1 MLRFPLLALT
11 LSALVQPA
19 AAQINP
25 LGNVGGGD
33 QPLELESDKGLE
45 LHQDQQMVVARGN
58 VVVRQGG
65 VRLRADIV
73 SASYKDVDGRRS
85 IHRVDALG
93 GVVIN
98 TGKETLTGGH
108 ATYDL
113 ERELFVLTGRNL
125 RIEAEEQTVTAE
137 DRLEYW
143 GVEKRAVARGEAT
156 AIQNSDNTRI
166 RADVIEAQ
174 LAARDGAGQA
184 ASAAPGTAASGAAA
198 PEKLALNQ
206 VRAWG
211 RVTIETENEV
221 VVGDQGAYDAVQKIA
236 TLDGNVTI
244 TRGQNQL
251 SGAKAVVDLESGVSR
266 LLAAPGQRVRSVFY
280 PGTADGV
287 QAPGAG
293 NGQPPAAAP
302 VSPAGGQPQE
312 VQREA
317 PEKAAPV
324 SSNRSAAPILPRP
337 RPQQSQ

>member
-1 MLRFPLLALT
+1 MPRFLLTVLTLLALAH
-11 LSALVQPA
+11 SA

-58 VVVRQGG
+58 VVVRQGD

-73 SASYKDVDGRRS
+73 SASYKDIDGRRS

-93 GVVIN
+93 AVVIT
-98 TGKETLTGGH
+98 TGKERLTGEH

-113 ERELFVLTGRNL
+113 ERELFVLKGRNL

-143 GVEKRAVARGEAT
+143 GAEKRAVARGDAT

-174 LAARDGAGQA
+174 LAARDGAAQT
-184 ASAAPGTAASGAAA
+184 ASAATS

-211 RVTIETENEV
+211 QVVIKTESEV
-221 VVGDQGAYDAVQKIA
+221 VVGDKGSYDAVQKVA
-236 TLDGNVTI
+236 TLEGNVTI
-244 TRGQNQL
+244 TRGKNQL
-251 SGAKAVVDLESGVSR
+251 SGAKAIVDMESGVSR
-266 LLAAPGQRVRSVFY
+266 LIAAPGERVRSVFY

-287 QAPGAG
+287 QSPAADGAPESNAADSPGAEQTQQNQG
-293 NGQPPAAAP
+293 RTA
-302 VSPAGGQPQE
+302 
-312 VQREA
+312 
-317 PEKAAPV
+317 EKAAPL
-324 SSNRSAAPILPRP
+324 SPRENAAPILPRP
-337 RPQQSQ
+337 RPK

>member
-1 MLRFPLLALT
+1 MPRFLLSVLVLFAL
-11 LSALVQPA
+11 AQPV

-58 VVVRQGG
+58 VLVRQGD

-73 SASYKDVDGRRS
+73 SASYKDIDGRRS

-93 GVVIN
+93 GVVIT
-98 TGKETLTGGH
+98 TGKERLTGGH

-113 ERELFVLTGRNL
+113 ERELFVLKGRNL
-125 RIEAEEQTVTAE
+125 RIEAEDQTVTAE
-137 DRLEYW
+137 DSLEYW
-143 GVEKRAVARGEAT
+143 GAEKRAVARGEAT

-174 LAARDGAGQA
+174 LAARGGAAQT
-184 ASAAPGTAASGAAA
+184 ASAATS
-198 PEKLALNQ
+198 PEKLALNE

-211 RVTIETENEV
+211 KVVIKTESEV
-221 VVGDQGAYDAVQKIA
+221 VVGDKGAYDAVQKVA
-236 TLDGNVTI
+236 TLEGNVTI
-244 TRGQNQL
+244 TRGKNQL
-251 SGAKAVVDLESGVSR
+251 SGAKAIVDMESGVSR

-287 QAPGAG
+287 QS
-293 NGQPPAAAP
+293 PAAGGASAP
-302 VSPAGGQPQE
+302 KAAAVNPVGEQPQQKQGE
-312 VQREA
+312 TA
-317 PEKAAPV
+317 DKAAPV
-324 SSNRSAAPILPRP
+324 SSREPDAPILPRP